1 MRFLLISLSLL
12 AGMTVGSVAVAKEGQ
27 TKPVVESK
35 LETKPLPFKTEYRFD
50 RDLAPGRTKVGQKG
64 ENGKLVRMV
73 QQQIVNGKVVKSTV
87 LWEKT
92 VPGKNQVI
100 LIGKQGQAQTR
111 GGFVRSQTLTMNAS
125 AYSAAEPGLDSM
137 TASGMRAVRGVVAV
151 DPRVIPLGTKL
162 YVEGYG
168 FAIAGDTGGAIKGN
182 RIDLCFNTVQECY
195 QFGRRKVVVHI
206 LK

>member
-1 MRFLLISLSLL
+1 MRVLITALALL
-12 AGMTVGSVAVAKEGQ
+12 AAMSVGSVAEAKGGQ
-27 TKPVVESK
+27 TKPVIESK

-64 ENGKLVRMV
+64 ENGKVVRMV
-73 QQQIVNGKVVKSTV
+73 QIHLMNGKVVKSTV

-100 LIGKQGQAQTR
+100 LIGKQGQPQTR
-111 GGFVRSQTLTMNAS
+111 GGFIRTKTLTMNAS
-125 AYSAAEPGLDSM
+125 AYSAQEPGLDSV

-151 DPRVIPLGTKL
+151 DPKIIPLGTKL

-182 RIDLCFNTVQECY
+182 RIDLCFNTVAECV

-206 LK
+206 LN